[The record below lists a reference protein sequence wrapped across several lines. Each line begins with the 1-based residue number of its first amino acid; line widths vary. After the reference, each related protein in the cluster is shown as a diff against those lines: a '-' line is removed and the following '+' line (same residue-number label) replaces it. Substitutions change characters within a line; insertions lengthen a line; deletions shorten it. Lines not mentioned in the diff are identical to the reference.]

1 LAEPE
6 TETVKVIRD
15 SRYSAK
21 NYGYLSKTQE
31 WCKTG
36 NCCTHLKIP
45 AKLRGGGVFLLKQV
59 SCEAFSMLAV
69 KQKCRTFSFKR
80 KIAAEKQCFLRRK
93 AENPALS
100 YVVTAEEGTG
110 KIEAGFIVDLW
121 EAPAGFVWEPVKA
134 SDYCQTGCGCCDC
147 NPRTQTGGPWILPG
161 TFGEPPLA
169 SRTAYKE
176 YASADGTWSF
186 TKNVSYSSV
195 MPGTVSSGAFPI
207 NQVLVP

>member
-93 AENPALS
+93 AENPAQARDFL
-100 YVVTAEEGTG
+100 
-110 KIEAGFIVDLW
+110 D
-121 EAPAGFVWEPVKA
+121 
-134 SDYCQTGCGCCDC
+134 GCLLREKTIC
-147 NPRTQTGGPWILPG
+147 L
-161 TFGEPPLA
+161 
-169 SRTAYKE
+169 
-176 YASADGTWSF
+176 
-186 TKNVSYSSV
+186 
-195 MPGTVSSGAFPI
+195 
-207 NQVLVP
+207 

>member
-93 AENPALS
+93 AENPAQARDFLDGCS
-100 YVVTAEEGTG
+100 SARKPYACKQHPAECRMDNL
-110 KIEAGFIVDLW
+110 KV
-121 EAPAGFVWEPVKA
+121 
-134 SDYCQTGCGCCDC
+134 
-147 NPRTQTGGPWILPG
+147 LP
-161 TFGEPPLA
+161 
-169 SRTAYKE
+169 
-176 YASADGTWSF
+176 
-186 TKNVSYSSV
+186 
-195 MPGTVSSGAFPI
+195 
-207 NQVLVP
+207 